1 MTSVVRLHGDLEFTL
16 GRVIAS
22 AGEGTIY
29 EVADRPEWVAKIFH
43 RDKSDLA
50 DRRDK
55 LAAMIESPP
64 PGATG
69 TDGFVVLTWPLH
81 LIDTR
86 DMLGYVMPR
95 IDTGNAV
102 EIHTVS
108 NPSNRMNPLPS
119 APQWTPRMTWRH
131 LLHVAAN
138 LCHAVDV
145 VHRVDAVIGDFQER
159 NILVNDTSRVTL
171 VDCDSIQFA
180 DSRGRQFFCGVGRP
194 EFTAPELVG
203 LDLSAAVRHK
213 PSDLFALAI
222 HIHLLLMGGNH
233 PFLRGM
239 WTGSGDQPSPLTL
252 AASADW
258 AGGPGSA
265 LRTHPLAPS
274 PSFLPGEVRQLF
286 GRAFTA
292 GARDPSARPDAREWR
307 DALQAVKLTECSSLH
322 QVPVGAG
329 RCPWCAIEA
338 ERIHRRATPKQTVV
352 QGGSSTAAGTHTPH
366 VDSSAGQ
373 ATAASGHATPPTR
386 KSRPKPKTT
395 RMSAR
400 PPKPIASSKPKPK
413 GGQPD
418 NFSEAMGQSLYT
430 LFKIVGIPLA
440 VLVVVMTLWILI
452 YSFSRAMGAS

>member
-1 MTSVVRLHGDLEFTL
+1 MTSVVRLRDDLELTL
-16 GRVIAS
+16 GRVVAS
-22 AGEGTIY
+22 AGEGTIH

-43 RDKSDLA
+43 RNKSDLA
-50 DRRDK
+50 GRRDK
-55 LAAMIESPP
+55 LAAMIDSPP

-194 EFTAPELVG
+194 EFTAPELAG
-203 LDLSAAVRHK
+203 LDLSAAVRDK

-233 PFLRGM
+233 PFLRGA

-265 LRTHPLAPS
+265 LHTHPLAPS
-274 PSFLPGEVRQLF
+274 PSFLPGEIRQLF

-307 DALQAVKLTECSSLH
+307 DALQAVKLTECSGGH
-322 QVPVGAG
+322 QIPVGAG

-338 ERIHRRATPKQTVV
+338 ERIRRRTTSKQTVV
-352 QGGSSTAAGTHTPH
+352 QDISSITAGTQTPH
-366 VDSSAGQ
+366 VVSSAGQ
-373 ATAASGHATPPTR
+373 TTSASGHTTPTPR
-386 KSRPKPKTT
+386 KPPRKPKTT

-400 PPKPIASSKPKPK
+400 PPKPIASPKPKPK
-413 GGQPD
+413 AGQPD

-440 VLVVVMTLWILI
+440 VLVVVMTVWILV